1 MDTIRSA
8 SLLLLFCPPLVWVW
22 VWVLLRSPLQKAA
35 RRLLTL
41 ISPDAAWMDM
51 DESSQNVDSVR
62 PRPQREEREAPTRI
76 AIHPTTQA
84 ARARNKRLLTPRT
97 VISHRAA
104 QPFLPTPHL
113 SDPPI
118 TYTAQG
124 DWSLTPK
131 TTIDEPV
138 DDIGEAQARR
148 RTYGRRKSH

>member
-1 MDTIRSA
+1 M
-8 SLLLLFCPPLVWVW
+8 
-22 VWVLLRSPLQKAA
+22 
-35 RRLLTL
+35 LTL
-41 ISPDAAWMDM
+41 ISPDAAWTDM
-51 DESSQNVDSVR
+51 DESSQNVDSPDLAR
-62 PRPQREEREAPTRI
+62 RKRTRGPNKDRDSSAPPST
-76 AIHPTTQA
+76 IHA
-84 ARARNKRLLTPRT
+84 ARARNKRLLTPWT

-113 SDPPI
+113 PDSPI

-148 RTYGRRKSH
+148 RTYGRRKATRRLINKTVATDQTARFGKADS